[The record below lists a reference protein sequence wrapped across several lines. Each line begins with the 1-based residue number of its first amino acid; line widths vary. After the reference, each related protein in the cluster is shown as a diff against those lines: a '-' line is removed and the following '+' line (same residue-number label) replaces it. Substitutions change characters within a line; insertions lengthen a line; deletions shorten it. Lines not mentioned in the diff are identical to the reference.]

1 MCTTIF
7 FIYHYILI
15 DEFAF
20 GCGWGCVIQR
30 KCAMKDE
37 IEQAFLYI
45 YRAVFQQRQEL
56 SADDDPTVKQ
66 YTVTICRL
74 Q

>member
-30 KCAMKDE
+30 KYAMKDE
-37 IEQAFLYI
+37 IKQAFLYI
-45 YRAVFQQRQEL
+45 YWAVFQQEF
-56 SADDDPTVKQ
+56 SADEDPTVKQ